1 MKKSNDKKGYW
12 VAKANVNSLEK
23 QQNYGKLAEA
33 VLEKFKGKFLI
44 RGGRQVT
51 KEGEEY
57 MRNVVVEF
65 PSYKDAVDAYES
77 KEYQDALKVLDGGA
91 DRLYA
96 VVEGY
101 WLSLMFYFL
110 LLAWLM
116 ASYMALF
123 SSRMKDSPLKPYGWS
138 IWFVVTVIVL
148 GSLISEWVR

>member
-1 MKKSNDKKGYW
+1 MNKAFDWQSGDKKWSDMFDGIAKACGITTDDFVIKIMKAKQGYFIMKKSNDKKGYW
-12 VAKANVNSLEK
+12 VAKANVNSPEK

-65 PSYKDAVDAYES
+65 PSYKDAIDAYES

-91 DRLYA
+91 ERLYA

-101 WLSLMFYFL
+101 
-110 LLAWLM
+110 
-116 ASYMALF
+116 
-123 SSRMKDSPLKPYGWS
+123 
-138 IWFVVTVIVL
+138 
-148 GSLISEWVR
+148 

>member
-1 MKKSNDKKGYW
+1 MTKNIVKKGYW
-12 VAKANVNSLEK
+12 VAKANVNSQEK

-33 VLEKFKGKFLI
+33 VLKKFNGKFLI
-44 RGGRQVT
+44 RGGRQET

-65 PSYKDAVDAYES
+65 PSYKEAIDAYES

-101 WLSLMFYFL
+101 
-110 LLAWLM
+110 
-116 ASYMALF
+116 
-123 SSRMKDSPLKPYGWS
+123 
-138 IWFVVTVIVL
+138 
-148 GSLISEWVR
+148 

>member
-12 VAKANVNSLEK
+12 VAKANVYSPEK

-65 PSYKDAVDAYES
+65 PSYKDALDAYES

-91 DRLYA
+91 ERLYA

-101 WLSLMFYFL
+101 WINLRTGNVLLSSSC
-110 LLAWLM
+110 M
-116 ASYMALF
+116 ANGIL
-123 SSRMKDSPLKPYGWS
+123 YG
-138 IWFVVTVIVL
+138 FVFFKN
-148 GSLISEWVR
+148 ER